1 MLNRGNRNTQQV
13 HNRPDGSRQVR
24 RSNGSSVTYDRN
36 NRVSQITT
44 RGGTTAHLGASGRIS
59 NIQGRNIRIS
69 YGAHGQR
76 SEVVSVHGNR
86 RIVSRGAHY
95 GFVEHPFS
103 RNGHYFVSRTYVVN
117 GHIYARNYA
126 RYYYHGFYYYH
137 YVPAFYY
144 GPGFYWW
151 AYHPWIA
158 PVYFGWGWGGAPWFM
173 SFGYYFAPAPYY
185 PDASLWLTDYLLAQ
199 NLQAAYAA
207 GAAGAAQGQ
216 ADSPYAASSA
226 PVVSDEMKA
235 AIAEEVRAQLAAER
249 DLATAAPQTYD
260 SSATPGVQTQ
270 QGQVPDALD
279 PRQRTFLVST
289 AMDERLSTGAE
300 CTLSAGDVLT
310 RIGDQPNPDNQVT
323 VLVSS
328 SKRNECP
335 SGSQFPVAVADLQ
348 EMHNHF
354 REQVDQGL
362 QMLAQNQG
370 KNNLPAAP
378 DATPRPSP
386 DGQAVPDLSASQE
399 LQDQQKLA
407 RDTELDVAQAAKQ
420 GS

>member
-1 MLNRGNRNTQQV
+1 VQS
-13 HNRPDGSRQVR
+13 RPDGSRQVT

-44 RGGTTAHLGASGRIS
+44 RSGATAHVGPSGRVS
-59 NIQGRNIRIS
+59 NIQGRNIHIS

-76 SEVVSVHGNR
+76 SEVVSVHGNN

-103 RNGHYFVSRTYVVN
+103 RNGHYFVNRTYVVN

-144 GPGFYWW
+144 GPRFYWW
-151 AYHPWIA
+151 AWHPWAA
-158 PVYFGWGWGGAPWFM
+158 PVYWGWGWYGSPWFV

-199 NLQAAYAA
+199 NLQAAYDA
-207 GAAGAAQGQ
+207 GAAGAAQGPPPAAQ
-216 ADSPYAASSA
+216 YGASSSS
-226 PVVSDEMKA
+226 PLVSDEMKA
-235 AIAEEVRAQLAAER
+235 AIADEVRAQLAAER
-249 DLATAAPQTYD
+249 DLAAGTGQTYD
-260 SSATPGVQTQ
+260 SSTTPGLQTQ
-270 QGQVPDALD
+270 QEQIPDALD

-289 AMDERLSTGAE
+289 AMDERLSNGGE

-310 RIGDQPNPDNQVT
+310 RIADRPDADNQVT

-362 QMLAQNQG
+362 QMLAENQG
-370 KNNLPAAP
+370 KNKMPAAP
-378 DATPRPSP
+378 DATARPSA

-399 LQDQQKLA
+399 LQDQLQQA
-407 RDTELDVAQAAKQ
+407 HDTELEVQQAAKQ